1 MEWKNVWKDSEE
13 DKVARI
19 MVFAGE
25 YMDFISQCKTER
37 ECVAG
42 VIAQAEKQGFR
53 PLKAYTSLKAGD
65 RVYHNHMGKSLM
77 LFVIGSEPLESGM
90 NILGA
95 HIDSPRVDVKPNPL
109 YEDSDLAY
117 LDTHYYGG
125 IKKYQWVTLPLA
137 LHGVVI
143 KKSGETVTLQ
153 IGEDADDPV
162 FCITDLLPHLAKDQ
176 MKLDAMKIIDGENMD
191 LLIAGQPL
199 AGEEKD
205 AVKAGVLKLLK
216 ERYGLEEADFLSAE
230 LEIVPAGKARDLGLD
245 RSMILAYG
253 HDDRVCAYPSVRAVL
268 DYQGV
273 PERTLC
279 CILTDKE
286 EIGSVGA
293 TGMNSRF
300 FENVAAEVLALAG
313 DGDGIALRRALSS
326 SYMLSSDVAPG
337 FDPLYASVYEK
348 KNTAFLGSGLCFMK
362 YTGSGGK
369 GYGSDANP
377 EFIAK
382 LRSVLDEDKV
392 HIQFS
397 EIGKV
402 DQGGGGTIAEL
413 SAKYCMN
420 VIDAGIAVLS
430 MHSPYEVVSKA
441 DVYEA
446 YCGYSAFLRGVK

>member
-1 MEWKNVWKDSEE
+1 MEWKNVWKDSDEAKAA
-13 DKVARI
+13 DI
-19 MVFAGE
+19 MAFAGE
-25 YMDFISQCKTER
+25 YMDFLSECKTER
-37 ECVAG
+37 ECVSG
-42 VIAQAEKQGFR
+42 VAAQAKKKGFKELDECK
-53 PLKAYTSLKAGD
+53 PLKPGD
-65 RVYHNHMGKSLM
+65 RVCCSHMGKTLM
-77 LFVIGSEPLESGM
+77 LFVIGSQPIESGM

-125 IKKYQWVTLPLA
+125 IKKYQWVTMPLA

-143 KKSGETVTLQ
+143 KKNGEAVTLK
-153 IGEDADDPV
+153 IGENPDDPV

-176 MKLDAMKIIDGENMD
+176 MKLDAVKIIDGENMD
-191 LLIAGQPL
+191 LLIAGKPL

-205 AVKAGVLKLLK
+205 AVKAGVLRLLK
-216 ERYGLEEADFLSAE
+216 ESYGIEEEDFLSAE
-230 LEIVPAGKARDLGLD
+230 LEIVPAGRARDLGLD

-253 HDDRVCAYPSVRAVL
+253 HDDRVCAYPSARAVM
-268 DYQGV
+268 DFEGV

-293 TGMNSRF
+293 TGMNSLF
-300 FENVAAEVLALAG
+300 FENTVAEVLALAG
-313 DGDGIALRRALSS
+313 ESGDLALRRALSR

-382 LRSVLDEDKV
+382 IRSVLDDEKV
-392 HIQFS
+392 HFQFT

-413 SAKYCMN
+413 SAKYCME

-441 DVYEA
+441 DVYET
-446 YCGYSAFLRGVK
+446 YLGYTAFLRSMQ

>member
-1 MEWKNVWKDSEE
+1 MEWKNVWKNCDGAKS
-13 DKVARI
+13 ARI
-19 MVFAGE
+19 DAFAKE
-25 YMDFISQCKTER
+25 YMDFLSECKTER
-37 ECVAG
+37 ECVSAI
-42 VIAQAEKQGFR
+42 VAEAEKRGFS
-53 PLKAYTSLKAGD
+53 PLSDCASIKPGD
-65 RVYHNHMGKSLM
+65 RVYVNHMGKSLL
-77 LFVIGSEPLESGM
+77 LFVIGSEPLERGM

-109 YEDSDLAY
+109 YEDGGLGY

-137 LHGVVI
+137 LHGVIV
-143 KKSGETVTLQ
+143 KKSGEAVTLS
-153 IGEDADDPV
+153 IGESADEPV
-162 FCITDLLPHLAKDQ
+162 FCITDLLPHLAQDQ
-176 MKLDAMKIIDGENMD
+176 MKLDAAKIINGEDMD
-191 LLIAGQPL
+191 LLIAGRPL

-205 AVKAGVLKLLK
+205 AVRAGVLRLLR
-216 ERYGLEEADFLSAE
+216 ENYGVEEEDFLSAE
-230 LEIVPAGKARDLGLD
+230 LEIVPAGRARDLGLD

-253 HDDRVCAYPSVRAVL
+253 HDDRVCAYPSARAVM
-268 DYQGV
+268 DFEGV

-293 TGMNSRF
+293 TGMDSMF
-300 FENVAAEVLALAG
+300 FENAAVEALALAG
-313 DGDGIALRRALSS
+313 EGGGIALRRALANSC
-326 SYMLSSDVAPG
+326 MLSSDVAPG

-348 KNTAFLGSGLCFMK
+348 KNTAYLGSGLCFMK

-382 LRSVLDEDKV
+382 IRSVLDEAGV
-392 HIQFS
+392 CFQFT

-413 SAKYCMN
+413 SARYCMN

-441 DVYEA
+441 DVYET
-446 YCGYSAFLRGVK
+446 YLGYSAFLRDIK